1 VKRFILTAISF
12 LFAVSIVSGSAKFE
26 SQILPILET
35 KCFKCHGQDKQKSD
49 LRLDSVTGINKGG
62 NSGEPLFVRGN
73 SSKSLIAHLI
83 NSDDL
88 EERMPPEGETELTI
102 EERALISEWIDAG
115 AQMPLPEKVIELS
128 TDHWSFQPVQRPKIP
143 ELKGGWANNEI
154 DSFILEKMLSK
165 DLSPSTISEP
175 RKLIRRIYQVMH
187 GLPPSDDMIR
197 RHLKKIANDD
207 WSEVVNEVLASP
219 HYGERFARHWLDIV
233 RFAETNG
240 FETNRERLTA
250 YYFRDYVIRS
260 FNEDQPY
267 DRFIIEQ
274 LAGDESG
281 VDVGTGFLVAGPH
294 DIVKSPDINLTLMQR
309 NDEMADMINTTGTAF
324 LGLTIGCARC
334 HNHKFD
340 PILQKD
346 YYSMQAVFSG
356 VRYGERMMPKKNN
369 EAAKKALVELEE
381 KVHFM
386 SQELDSLKLL
396 SSKVKAEGTVNAIKK
411 EAVNALGNTE
421 IFDEIQTK
429 HVRFTVLR
437 TNSGQPCIDEL
448 RVFNDEGQNV
458 ALAKNGARPE
468 SSGNLKGYE
477 SHKLEHINDGK
488 DGNPR
493 SWISDTVGTGWVK
506 IDFAKASK
514 INRIEWARDREGNFS
529 DRLAI
534 DYIIEHSLDGQSWH
548 KITSSEDRE
557 PYGGAVA
564 AKDAFLAF
572 LSDKDA
578 GRGRKLILNLQR
590 TRNEISSYRNGSKAW
605 VAKFEKP
612 GKTHRLYRGDPMAK
626 REVVAPDTLKIL
638 GSLKMSEDEDEQ
650 QRRLKL
656 AQSIASKKNPLTAR
670 VMVNRLWQFVFGVGI
685 VDTPSDLGTNGTGP
699 THPQLLDWLASEF
712 MRNDWSI
719 KHILSLILC
728 SDTFRQS
735 SRPRDEALKIDA
747 GSRYLWRFPP
757 RRLEAEAIRDS
768 ILAVAGTLDLNMGGP
783 GFYLLDVDRENVVHY
798 HPKEKTGPEEW
809 RRMIYM
815 FKIRQEQDL
824 IFGAFDCPDGNQV
837 IPERSRST
845 TPIQALNLF
854 NSHFMIQQS
863 GKMADKLLQE
873 AGDSVEEQVRTAYQ
887 LYYGR
892 PALVE
897 EINDAT
903 AFVRDHSL
911 ADFCRAMFNS
921 NEFLFTF

>member
-1 VKRFILTAISF
+1 MKRFILTAISF

-548 KITSSEDRE
+548 KIASSEDRE

>member
-1 VKRFILTAISF
+1 
-12 LFAVSIVSGSAKFE
+12 
-26 SQILPILET
+26 
-35 KCFKCHGQDKQKSD
+35 
-49 LRLDSVTGINKGG
+49 
-62 NSGEPLFVRGN
+62 
-73 SSKSLIAHLI
+73 
-83 NSDDL
+83 
-88 EERMPPEGETELTI
+88 M
-102 EERALISEWIDAG
+102 
-115 AQMPLPEKVIELS
+115 
-128 TDHWSFQPVQRPKIP
+128 
-143 ELKGGWANNEI
+143 
-154 DSFILEKMLSK
+154 
-165 DLSPSTISEP
+165 
-175 RKLIRRIYQVMH
+175 
-187 GLPPSDDMIR
+187 
-197 RHLKKIANDD
+197 
-207 WSEVVNEVLASP
+207 
-219 HYGERFARHWLDIV
+219 DIV

-437 TNSGQPCIDEL
+437 ANSGQPCIDEL

-506 IDFAKASK
+506 IDFAEASK

-548 KITSSEDRE
+548 KIASSEDRE

>member
-1 VKRFILTAISF
+1 M
-12 LFAVSIVSGSAKFE
+12 FAVSIVSGSAKFE